1 MTRGLYG
8 IAHDLPYRRDG
19 DSAFR
24 ELVKML
30 MNEEVLG
37 GGNERISSV
46 SGDETLLSGPAAS
59 DEYVQ
64 HIKDGILGV
73 SLLAIVLIILILVMV
88 RRPGER
94 GGGSPANQSS
104 RSQSDQ
110 SRNTIIDLEGKTRVG
125 SLDVGS
131 SSSYV

>member
-24 ELVKML
+24 QLVKML
-30 MNEEVLG
+30 HNGEMFG
-37 GGNERISSV
+37 GENERISSV
-46 SGDETLLSGPAAS
+46 SGDETLEPRPATS

-64 HIKDGILGV
+64 HIKDGIIGV
-73 SLLAIVLIILILVMV
+73 SLLAIVLIILILVMM

-104 RSQSDQ
+104 RPQSVQ
-110 SRNTIIDLEGKTRVG
+110 TRNTIIDLEGKTRVG
-125 SLDVGS
+125 SLDLGS